1 MAYSLSRFLLSSLNE
16 NCYFPEVEKTISMIS
31 SAENKCSSGSNAA
44 IRGIEG
50 STSRMYFSALSFFI
64 DKKFGFSGRNRR
76 PPRDCA
82 NAALSYSYSVLYN
95 SVDVILR
102 NHGFDTFVGF
112 MHTSQSGHRALASDM
127 MEIFRPICQTR
138 AGKSLSPALKK
149 RYLLLRLLL
158 MDMSRAAGGLCCTM
172 RICCLPLLITKMFHV
187 LIHI

>member
-1 MAYSLSRFLLSSLNE
+1 MPPSVESKAAL
-16 NCYFPEVEKTISMIS
+16 PECIF
-31 SAENKCSSGSNAA
+31 SAE
-44 IRGIEG
+44 
-50 STSRMYFSALSFFI
+50 FFI

-127 MEIFRPICQTR
+127 MEIFRPLISDR
-138 AGKSLSPALKK
+138 AVLDFLNSANIETDFTYNGVAVYLSDKGRKK
-149 RYLLLRLLL
+149 LISCFEKAISSAASAPDGYEQSCRGL
-158 MDMSRAAGGLCCTM
+158 MLYHADMLSSAVDNKDVSRFDPYIEGESNARSGD
-172 RICCLPLLITKMFHV
+172 I
-187 LIHI
+187 

>member
-1 MAYSLSRFLLSSLNE
+1 M
-16 NCYFPEVEKTISMIS
+16 EKTISMLS

-127 MEIFRPICQTR
+127 MEIFRPLISDR
-138 AGKSLSPALKK
+138 
-149 RYLLLRLLL
+149 RYWI
-158 MDMSRAAGGLCCTM
+158 S
-172 RICCLPLLITKMFHV
+172 
-187 LIHI
+187 